1 MLYLDHDIIF
11 YFSNIEKIQEKF
23 DKSFEN
29 IMENGAFAKK
39 SKCSIFHN
47 IFKYMYPQHMF
58 WLRNKK
64 KYFSVMLSYN
74 CWHINI
80 Y

>member
-47 IFKYMYPQHMF
+47 IFKYMIFQ
-58 WLRNKK
+58 RRQKA
-64 KYFSVMLSYN
+64 LS
-74 CWHINI
+74 WSKRH
-80 Y
+80 